1 MICFLICPMVV
12 LLLYAVAQTRM
23 IVRLVRLLRQPG
35 RIAQFGLAASCV
47 VTLCILPGIML
58 LLLLAALL
66 VAGGGVSDDGGNPLV
81 LMTFTSY
88 GAAFALCS
96 WVVMTIW
103 FRRIVRRELAVYR
116 EPVALVPVVIMSLI
130 CLNYVAIG
138 AWQVA
143 SSMLKATS
151 FMSWWQ
157 PSIEGCLSVAI
168 MIYIPAAPLAGFMLL
183 IVHVALVRAAKTWET
198 YIPPEQEEMP

>member
-12 LLLYAVAQTRM
+12 LLLYAIAQTRM

-47 VTLCILPGIML
+47 VTLCILPGLML
-58 LLLLAALL
+58 LLLTALL

-81 LMTFTSY
+81 LMTFTRY

-96 WVVMTIW
+96 WAAMTIW
-103 FRRIVRRELAVYR
+103 FRRIVRRDLAIYR

-130 CLNYVAIG
+130 CLNYVAIVVWG
-138 AWQVA
+138 AV
-143 SSMLKATS
+143 SSILAAGSLTS
-151 FMSWWQ
+151 LGQ
-157 PSIEGCLSVAI
+157 LTLEVCVPVAI
-168 MIYIPAAPLAGFMLL
+168 MIYIPAAPLTGFMLL
-183 IVHVALVRAAKTWET
+183 IVHVARVRAAKTWET
-198 YIPPEQEEMP
+198 YIPDEQEEMP

>member
-12 LLLYAVAQTRM
+12 LLLYAIAQTRL
-23 IVRLVRLLRQPG
+23 ILRLVRLFRHPA

-47 VTLCILPGIML
+47 VTLCILPGLM

-66 VAGGGVSDDGGNPLV
+66 VAGGGVSVDGGNPLV
-81 LMTFTSY
+81 LMTFTRY

-103 FRRIVRRELAVYR
+103 FRRIVRRDLAIYR

-168 MIYIPAAPLAGFMLL
+168 MIYIPAAPLAGFVLL
-183 IVHVALVRAAKTWET
+183 IVHVVRVRAAKTWET
-198 YIPPEQEEMP
+198 YIPDEQEEMP

>member
-12 LLLYAVAQTRM
+12 VLLYAIAQTRL
-23 IVRLVRLLRQPG
+23 ILRLIHLLRQPG
-35 RIAQFGLAASCV
+35 RIAQFGLAESCV
-47 VTLCILPGIML
+47 VTLCILPGLML
-58 LLLLAALL
+58 LLLTALL
-66 VAGGGVSDDGGNPLV
+66 VARGRYMDDSGNSLT
-81 LMTFTSY
+81 LMTFTRY

-103 FRRIVRRELAVYR
+103 FRRIVRRDLAIYR

-198 YIPPEQEEMP
+198 YIPDEQEEMP

>member
-12 LLLYAVAQTRM
+12 LLLYAIAQTRM
-23 IVRLVRLLRQPG
+23 LLRLVRLFRHPA

-47 VTLCILPGIML
+47 VTLCILPGLML
-58 LLLLAALL
+58 LLLTALL
-66 VAGGGVSDDGGNPLV
+66 VARGGVSDDGGNPLT
-81 LMTFTSY
+81 LMTFTRY

-103 FRRIVRRELAVYR
+103 FRRIVRRDLAIYR

-130 CLNYVAIG
+130 CLNYVAIFVWG
-138 AWQVA
+138 AV
-143 SSMLKATS
+143 SSILAAGSLTS
-151 FMSWWQ
+151 LGQLPLDFYV
-157 PSIEGCLSVAI
+157 PVAI

-183 IVHVALVRAAKTWET
+183 IVHVVRVRAAKTWET
-198 YIPPEQEEMP
+198 YIPDEQEEIP

>member
-12 LLLYAVAQTRM
+12 VLLYAIAQTRM
-23 IVRLVRLLRQPG
+23 LLRLIRLLRQPG

-47 VTLCILPGIML
+47 VTLCILPGLM

-66 VAGGGVSDDGGNPLV
+66 VAGGGVSDDGGNPLA
-81 LMTFTSY
+81 LMTFTRY

-103 FRRIVRRELAVYR
+103 FRHIVRRDLAIYR

-130 CLNYVAIG
+130 CLNYVASV
-138 AWQVA
+138 AWKVA
-143 SSMLKATS
+143 SSILAAGSLTS
-151 FMSWWQ
+151 LGQLPLEVCVMA
-157 PSIEGCLSVAI
+157 AI
-168 MIYIPAAPLAGFMLL
+168 LFYVPAAPLAGFVLL
-183 IVHVALVRAAKTWET
+183 IVHVARVRAAKTWET
-198 YIPPEQEEMP
+198 FIPDEQEEMP